1 MTFNHNK
8 SLRPAFFVPHAE
20 GVMDLA
26 GEKVDYKDAPH
37 LKEEGKQHAS
47 SKIAVQR
54 ENYWFH
60 N

>member
-1 MTFNHNK
+1 MTFNQNK

-26 GEKVDYKDAPH
+26 GEKSITEMLPH
-37 LKEEGKQHAS
+37 LNEEGKQHAS